1 MPPALLARSAKLG
14 DVRLLVV
21 EDETDLA
28 DAIARG
34 LRRERYAVDVA
45 YNGEAAIDR
54 LAGNAYDLVCLD
66 WNLPDVD
73 GWSLCGMI
81 RSGEVTADSAPTPRV
96 LMLTARD
103 AIADRIAGL
112 DAGADDY
119 LVKPFAFG
127 ELAARVRALLRR
139 DTAPG
144 SVVLEVGDLTLDDA
158 KHEAHRAGK
167 EMSLTPKEYALLR
180 FFMSHPGEV
189 LSQETLLEHVWDE
202 FADPFT
208 NTVRVT
214 IGNLRRKLNI
224 VGGEGLIE
232 TVAGIGY
239 RLRAQP

>member
-1 MPPALLARSAKLG
+1 
-14 DVRLLVV
+14 LVV

-34 LRRERYAVDVA
+34 LRREHYAVDVV
-45 YNGEAAIDR
+45 YNGRAAIDR
-54 LAGNAYDLVCLD
+54 LSGNDYDLVCLD

-73 GWSLCGMI
+73 GWSICGMI
-81 RSGEVTADSAPTPRV
+81 RRGEVTTDTAPPPRV

-103 AIADRIAGL
+103 GIADRISGL

-139 DTAPG
+139 DTTAAG
-144 SVVLEVGDLTLDDA
+144 ATLQVGELTLDDA
-158 KHEAHRAGK
+158 KHEAHFAGTDLV
-167 EMSLTPKEYALLR
+167 LTPKEFALLR
-180 FFMSHPGEV
+180 FFMTHAGEV

-214 IGNLRRKLNI
+214 VANLRRKLSRAGANQL
-224 VGGEGLIE
+224 VE

-239 RLRAQP
+239 RLRDAS

>member
-1 MPPALLARSAKLG
+1 MR

-34 LRRERYAVDVA
+34 LRREHYAVDVA
-45 YNGEAAIDR
+45 YSGQSAIDR
-54 LAGNAYDLVCLD
+54 LTGNAYDLVCLD
-66 WNLPDVD
+66 WNLPDID
-73 GWSLCGMI
+73 GRSVCATI
-81 RSGEVTADSAPTPRV
+81 RNTVVPADGTPPRV
-96 LMLTARD
+96 LMITARD
-103 AIADRIAGL
+103 AIADRISGL

-139 DTAPG
+139 DSSTSGAM
-144 SVVLEVGDLTLDDA
+144 LQVGELSLDDA
-158 KHEAHRAGK
+158 RHEARFRGDALD
-167 EMSLTPKEYALLR
+167 LTPKEYALLR
-180 FFMSHPGEV
+180 FFMSRPGEV

-214 IGNLRRKLNI
+214 IGNLRRKLRAA
-224 VGGEGLIE
+224 GADELLE
-232 TVAGIGY
+232 TVTGIGY
-239 RLRAQP
+239 RLVAES